1 MRSTPHSSVKDHSN
15 LEINDIRKNKGI
27 SLVSLLKDIS
37 DILVKADM
45 PGNMK
50 GGLYKR
56 MAEIEYRLS
65 LGCSEE
71 KQLSSLI
78 GAFVECRTVSL

>member
-1 MRSTPHSSVKDHSN
+1 MTYWSPTKVGIVN
-15 LEINDIRKNKGI
+15 EEINDIRRNKGI

-37 DILVKADM
+37 EILVRSDT

-50 GGLYKR
+50 GNLYKR

-65 LGCSEE
+65 IGCSEE
-71 KQLSSLI
+71 KQLASLI
-78 GAFVECRTVSL
+78 GAFIECRTLSV

>member
-1 MRSTPHSSVKDHSN
+1 LT

-27 SLVSLLKDIS
+27 SLISLLKDIS
-37 DILVKADM
+37 DILIKADL

-71 KQLSSLI
+71 KQLASLI
-78 GAFVECRTVSL
+78 GAFVDCRTIGI

>member
-1 MRSTPHSSVKDHSN
+1 MSLI

-27 SLVSLLKDIS
+27 SLISLLKDIS
-37 DILVKADM
+37 DIIVIAEL

-56 MAEIEYRLS
+56 IAEIEYRLS

-71 KQLSSLI
+71 KQLASLI
-78 GAFVECRTVSL
+78 GAFVECRTIGI

>member
-1 MRSTPHSSVKDHSN
+1 MR
-15 LEINDIRKNKGI
+15 RNKGI

-37 DILVKADM
+37 DILIRASL

-50 GGLYKR
+50 GNLYKR

-71 KQLSSLI
+71 KQLASLI
-78 GAFVECRTVSL
+78 GGFVECRSISV